1 MTIGASSV
9 ADVVVGGI
17 VDSQRRR
24 LSVGRGRRGQQE
36 GKTTVEE
43 GVTATEEGVVGGFSK
58 LVLWIIGRQ
67 RWWLLSIGGRGRCS
81 GSRGRHG
88 CSGATSDIWGG
99 SKAATRSSGCRWQGE
114 AATVRSAVVV
124 NANSKVGRDSRS
136 NDSQQLRNQWLCGK
150 KRKKMRVVA
159 RVWRDSTTDA
169 EQEQGRTRNQQLRT
183 SGGVPFLLEMLTA
196 RREGTVVVGKS
207 GMLRSAASTG
217 ETAKAMAMAGC
228 DAVDGSKGGCR
239 GITAAI
245 CKGSLSMENHQIQ
258 SPYPIA
264 PHSSTSSS
272 CISNDVGVTEAAA
285 PPTPPPT
292 PKSIPRCMGAT
303 PCATTF
309 VQADTSSFKQVVQL
323 LTGSVETTAKRCG
336 GLPPAAKAVTGPKR
350 RAFKLYERRSNLKTI
365 GTLKPTAVSPHRRP
379 PEITSPSVLDFP
391 SLALSPVTPLTPDP
405 FDRHPDSDAGKS
417 ADARSIAEKGFYLHP
432 SPRDAEPPRLLP
444 LFPISS
450 PRTSSASAACSST

>member
-1 MTIGASSV
+1 MTIGASGV

-17 VDSQRRR
+17 VDNQRRR

-36 GKTTVEE
+36 GETMVEE
-43 GVTATEEGVVGGFSK
+43 GVTAAEEGVVGGFSK
-58 LVLWIIGRQ
+58 LVLWITGRQ
-67 RWWLLSIGGRGRCS
+67 RWWLLSISSRGRCS

-88 CSGATSDIWGG
+88 CSGATGDIWGG
-99 SKAATRSSGCRWQGE
+99 SKVATRNSGCRWQGE
-114 AATVRSAVVV
+114 AATVRSTVVV

-183 SGGVPFLLEMLTA
+183 SDGVPFLLEMLTA
-196 RREGTVVVGKS
+196 RREGTVVVAKS

-228 DAVDGSKGGCR
+228 DA
-239 GITAAI
+239 
-245 CKGSLSMENHQIQ
+245 
-258 SPYPIA
+258 
-264 PHSSTSSS
+264 
-272 CISNDVGVTEAAA
+272 
-285 PPTPPPT
+285 
-292 PKSIPRCMGAT
+292 
-303 PCATTF
+303 
-309 VQADTSSFKQVVQL
+309 ADTSSFKQVVQL

>member
-1 MTIGASSV
+1 MTIGASGV

-17 VDSQRRR
+17 VDNQRRR

-36 GKTTVEE
+36 GETAVEE
-43 GVTATEEGVVGGFSK
+43 GVTVAEEGVVGGFSVPR
-58 LVLWIIGRQ
+58 LED
-67 RWWLLSIGGRGRCS
+67 
-81 GSRGRHG
+81 
-88 CSGATSDIWGG
+88 SDIV
-99 SKAATRSSGCRWQGE
+99 
-114 AATVRSAVVV
+114 AATVTAEEGTVVV
-124 NANSKVGRDSRS
+124 EQRATYGVDQKSRLEVV
-136 NDSQQLRNQWLCGK
+136 DVDGKEKQQWCDQQLLSMLIARMGGTVGATTISGCGI
-150 KRKKMRVVA
+150 
-159 RVWRDSTTDA
+159 SGCDA

-183 SGGVPFLLEMLTA
+183 SGNVPFLLEMLTT

-207 GMLRSAASTG
+207 GMLRSAASIG
-217 ETAKAMAMAGC
+217 ETATAMAMAGC

-239 GITAAI
+239 GSTAAI

-264 PHSSTSSS
+264 PPHSSTSSS

-309 VQADTSSFKQVVQL
+309 VQADTSSFKQEVQL

-350 RAFKLYERRSNLKTI
+350 PAFKLYERRSNLKTI